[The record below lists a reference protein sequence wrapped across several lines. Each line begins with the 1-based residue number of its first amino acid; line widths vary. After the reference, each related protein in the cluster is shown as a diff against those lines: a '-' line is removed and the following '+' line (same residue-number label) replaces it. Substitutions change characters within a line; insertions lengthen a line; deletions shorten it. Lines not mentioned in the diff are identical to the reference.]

1 MKNLYLL
8 MQSGGYKFYKGWH
21 YNTNSLGT
29 VLHKPMDINEKILY
43 SQLKALV
50 ELGNQTSIE
59 NLVDV
64 FVFNLKVIFPSKTIL
79 LITSHGPKAMN
90 RLAFSSKNLY
100 GVVDRLLQR
109 IGNLEMSSLPINTLN
124 PKTIIKQEEKS
135 SWVQIPLNTCIGI
148 IGFLQIAGV
157 PHEKSIFQAEMHI
170 KTFIN
175 QVILLS
181 LNERDALTRLY
192 NREAFHEKLSSL
204 VRSSEYKRKFDE
216 HRHYVLAL
224 LEPDDIE
231 EHPDPLVLDNLL
243 VVTARLIKDTF
254 REYDW
259 AFRYGNRIFAV
270 VLHECD
276 LATAS
281 LALGRLN
288 KRIEAFDFPLLGKV
302 SYSMGYTQLNK
313 EQEAEH
319 FIKQASQAMQRA
331 QRDGGGLLLS
341 YDESQQKD

>member
-1 MKNLYLL
+1 
-8 MQSGGYKFYKGWH
+8 
-21 YNTNSLGT
+21 
-29 VLHKPMDINEKILY
+29 MDINEKILY

-59 NLVDV
+59 SLVDV

-109 IGNLEMSSLPINTLN
+109 IGSLEMSSLPINTLD

-135 SWVQIPLNTCIGI
+135 SWVQIPLNTRIGV

-157 PHEKSIFQAEMHI
+157 HHEKSIFQAEMHI

-175 QVILLS
+175 QIILLS

-204 VRSSEYKRKFDE
+204 VRGSQYKRKSDE
-216 HRHYVLAL
+216 HRQYVLAL

-231 EHPDPLVLDNLL
+231 EQTDPLVLDNLL
-243 VVTARLIKDTF
+243 VMTARLIRDTF

-259 AFRYGNRIFAV
+259 AFRYDSRVFAV
-270 VLHECD
+270 ILHECD
-276 LATAS
+276 LALAT

-288 KRIEAFDFPLLGKV
+288 KRIEEFDFPLLGKV
-302 SYSMGYTQLNK
+302 SFSMGYIQLHDD
-313 EQEAEH
+313 QEADR
-319 FIKQASQAMQRA
+319 FIDQASQALRQA
-331 QRDGGGLLLS
+331 QEDGGGLMLN
-341 YDESQQKD
+341 YEDFQQMD

>member
-1 MKNLYLL
+1 
-8 MQSGGYKFYKGWH
+8 
-21 YNTNSLGT
+21 
-29 VLHKPMDINEKILY
+29 MDINEKILY

-59 NLVDV
+59 SLVDV

-109 IGNLEMSSLPINTLN
+109 IGSLEMSSLPINTLD

-135 SWVQIPLNTCIGI
+135 SWGQIPLNTRIGV

-157 PHEKSIFQAEMHI
+157 HHEKSIFQAEMHI

-175 QVILLS
+175 QIILLS

-204 VRSSEYKRKFDE
+204 VRGSQYKRKSDE
-216 HRHYVLAL
+216 HRQYVLAL

-231 EHPDPLVLDNLL
+231 EQTDPLVLDNLL
-243 VVTARLIKDTF
+243 VMTARLIRDTF

-259 AFRYGNRIFAV
+259 AFRYDSRVFAV
-270 VLHECD
+270 ILHECD
-276 LATAS
+276 LALAT

-288 KRIEAFDFPLLGKV
+288 KRIEEFDFPLLGKV
-302 SYSMGYTQLNK
+302 SFSMGYIQLHDD
-313 EQEAEH
+313 QEADR
-319 FIKQASQAMQRA
+319 FIDQASQALRQA
-331 QRDGGGLLLS
+331 QEDGGGLMLN
-341 YDESQQKD
+341 YEDFQQMD